1 MPCGREVPLS
11 RTDTAAGGDKS
22 RDAFYLKVVLQGGG
36 VEQHILV
43 AHVDRQRDRAVV
55 VADQRE

>member
-1 MPCGREVPLS
+1 VPLS

-36 VEQHILV
+36 VEQHIQV